1 MVKALDGCRV
11 VDLTRVLSGPW
22 CTLMLSDLGAEV
34 VKVEEPG
41 RGDITR
47 QYGPPFVGDESSYFM
62 TYNRG
67 KKSITLNLKEAR
79 GKELL
84 QGLVAK
90 ADVLVHNYRRDWVY
104 RAGLDYDSLEPLN
117 PRLVYC
123 WLSGYGEDGP
133 YADRGALDQMIM
145 SLSGSMSVTG
155 EADGPPIK
163 SSISYSDFFTG
174 YNAALGIVSAL
185 RVRDRTGAGQRVS
198 VNLMDSAI
206 ASLGSLAGIYFATGE
221 PPPRVAPDSH
231 PSLGA
236 SGAYKTADGYI
247 SITAVTDRE
256 FPNLCRALGLEH
268 LTEDPEFA
276 TNPDRASHRKRLR
289 QTLEPV
295 LATRT
300 TSEWTR
306 VFGDHGVLS
315 EPINDIGQAFDHPQV
330 VHSEMRQTVEHPSV
344 GTVSVMRTPI
354 RLSASPLEIQGPP
367 PRLGE
372 HTREVLES
380 YLGISGEEFDRL
392 REEGVV

>member
-1 MVKALDGCRV
+1 MVKALEGCRV
-11 VDLTRVLSGPW
+11 LDLTRVLSGPW

-47 QYGPPFVGDESSYFM
+47 QYGPPFIGDESAYFM

-67 KKSITLNLKEAR
+67 KKSITLNLKEPRAQ
-79 GKELL
+79 ELL
-84 QGLVAK
+84 RGLVAK
-90 ADVLVHNYRRDWVY
+90 CDVMVHNYKKDWVY
-104 RAGLDYDSLEPLN
+104 RAGLDYDSLKPLN

-133 YADRGALDQMIM
+133 YAERGALDQMIM
-145 SLSGSMSVTG
+145 SVSGSMSVTG
-155 EADGPPIK
+155 EPAGPPIK
-163 SSISYSDFFTG
+163 SSVSYSDFFTG
-174 YNAALGIVSAL
+174 YNAALGIVAAL
-185 RVRDRTGAGQRVS
+185 RVRDRTGEGQRVS
-198 VNLMDSAI
+198 VNLLDSAM
-206 ASLGSLAGIYFATGE
+206 ASLGSLAAIYFATGE
-221 PPPRVAPDSH
+221 SPQRVAPDSH

-236 SGAYKTADGYI
+236 SGAYRTADGYM

-256 FPNLCRALGLEH
+256 FPNLCKALALEH
-268 LTEDPEFA
+268 LTEDPGFA
-276 TNPDRASHRKRLR
+276 TNPDRAKNRKRLR
-289 QTLEPV
+289 QALEPV

-300 TSEWTR
+300 TSEWLAQ
-306 VFGDHGVLS
+306 FEAHNVLA
-315 EPINDIGQAFDHPQV
+315 EPINDIAEAFNHPQV

-344 GTVSVMRTPI
+344 GTVSVLRTPI

-372 HTREVLES
+372 HTREVLEG

-392 REEGVV
+392 GEERVV

>member
-11 VDLTRVLSGPW
+11 LDFTRVLSGPW

-47 QYGPPFVGDESSYFM
+47 QYGPPFVGDESAYFM

-67 KKSITLNLKEAR
+67 KKSITLNLKEPRA
-79 GKELL
+79 KELL
-84 QGLVAK
+84 RGLVAGS
-90 ADVLVHNYRRDWVY
+90 DVVVHNYKRDWVY
-104 RAGLDYDSLEPLN
+104 RAGLDYDSLKPLN

-133 YADRGALDQMIM
+133 YADRGALDQMVM
-145 SLSGSMSVTG
+145 GLSGSMSVTG
-155 EADGPPIK
+155 EPGGPPIK

-174 YNAALGIVSAL
+174 YNAALGIVAAL
-185 RVRDRTGAGQRVS
+185 RVRDRTGEGQRVS
-198 VNLMDSAI
+198 VNLLDSAV

-221 PPPRVAPDSH
+221 PPARVAPDSH

-236 SGAYKTADGYI
+236 SGAYRTADGYV

-256 FPNLCRALGLEH
+256 FPNLCKALGLEH
-268 LTEDPEFA
+268 LTEDADLA
-276 TNPDRASHRKRLR
+276 TNPDRARHRKRLR
-289 QTLEPV
+289 QALEPV
-295 LATRT
+295 LAART
-300 TSEWTR
+300 TSEWLD
-306 VFGDHGVLS
+306 VFESHNVLA

-330 VHSEMRQTVEHPSV
+330 VHSGMRQTVEHSSV
-344 GTVSVMRTPI
+344 GAVSVMRTPI

-372 HTREVLES
+372 HTQEVLDS
-380 YLGISGEEFDRL
+380 YLGVSSEEFDRL